1 MDLQSA
7 IFNFILVFILSIT
20 HKTESQTHNDVV
32 NIYRNITNGYQKEF
46 FPTGDQSKPMDLHFQ
61 MIPLNL
67 NSFSE
72 IEETISMIMSIFLYW
87 EDPQLSW
94 NHTLYGGKTDIT
106 IVPDHIWLPKVSLA
120 NSVDSILP
128 IGGEPQFYATVVH
141 NGTVLWATG
150 DVLNAKCPTNI
161 LKFPFDSQTC
171 VFNFIMWN
179 VDNKVVKYICDSEMG
194 EMAYFTPNSNW
205 KVTMQRQYVANLSN
219 IMSIVVFK
227 ISVKRQPL
235 YYIIIVILP
244 ILMFS
249 LMNPLVFLLPVESG
263 ERVSLGMTILLSY
276 AVFLTLV
283 ANSVPASSSPICALL
298 LVMILI
304 MILSGLIVICVIVSV
319 YYYYIDD
326 ISDVHSCLRRLALC
340 YKCAKSRQY
349 LESNASCDQ
358 INITGK
364 DLIKC
369 LDNVFLIIS
378 YMFIVVVLS
387 MYFLYV
393 LAM

>member
-1 MDLQSA
+1 MDLHSA
-7 IFNFILVFILSIT
+7 IFNFILFCILSIT
-20 HKTESQTHNDVV
+20 NTTESQTHNDVV
-32 NIYRNITNGYQKEF
+32 NIYRNITNGYQKEL
-46 FPTGDQSKPMDLHFQ
+46 FPAWDQSKPMDLYFQ

-72 IEETISMIMSIFLYW
+72 IEETISMIMSIYLSW

-106 IVPDHIWLPKVSLA
+106 ISPDHIWLPKVTLM
-120 NSVDSILP
+120 NSVDSLFP
-128 IGGEPQFYATVVH
+128 VGGESQFYATVLH
-141 NGTVLWATG
+141 DGTVEWATG
-150 DVLNAKCPTNI
+150 DVLSAKCPTNI

-179 VDNKVVKYICDSEMG
+179 VENKTVKYICDSEMG

-205 KVTMQRQYVANLSN
+205 KVTMQRQYVDNLSD
-219 IMSIVVFK
+219 ISIFGFK

-298 LVMILI
+298 LVMIII
-304 MILSGLIVICVIVSV
+304 MLLSGLIVICVIVSV
-319 YYYYIDD
+319 HYYYIDD

-340 YKCAKSRQY
+340 YKRAKSRQY
-349 LESNASCDQ
+349 LESNVSCDQ
-358 INITGK
+358 INVTGK

-378 YMFIVVVLS
+378 YMFLVVVLS
-387 MYFLYV
+387 VYFLYV